1 MVKRENGNE
10 VKSKNTGFV
19 AKVLPAWLGITL
31 VLWVLTAWMT
41 FFWVPSD
48 TRQGIAQRIFY
59 YHVPTAWVS
68 GVCFALSFIYSI
80 VYLARR
86 DLRNDSLASAYATV
100 GWVFTTGVLITGPLW
115 AKPIWGGYWNWADQR
130 LVSYFILWM
139 AYAGYLLLR
148 MGVADPQKRARF
160 SAILGIVAFLD
171 VPLVYMAIRIWNPP
185 SHPKAVIGGGAKSG
199 LASEKMLITFL
210 VSLMAFQLLSLLLS
224 YLYYKFLEQERRLLE
239 DKG

>member
-10 VKSKNTGFV
+10 VKSKNTSRLTN
-19 AKVLPAWLGITL
+19 VLPYWMVATFIFWA
-31 VLWVLTAWMT
+31 LTVWMT

-48 TRQGIAQRIFY
+48 TRQGVAQRIFY

-68 GVCFALSFIYSI
+68 FLCFTLSFYQSI
-80 VYLARR
+80 RYLIQR
-86 DLRNDSLASAYATV
+86 DLRNDSLASAYAIV

-115 AKPIWGGYWNWADQR
+115 AKPIWGGFWNWSDQR
-130 LVSYFILWM
+130 LVSFFILWM
-139 AYAGYLLLR
+139 AYAGYMLLR
-148 MGVADPQKRARF
+148 MGIADPQKRARF

-199 LASEKMLITFL
+199 LFNDKMMITFL
-210 VSLMAFQLLSLLLS
+210 VALVAFQLLALLIS
-224 YLYYKFLEQERRLLE
+224 TLYYRFLEQERELLE
-239 DKG
+239 EKD

>member
-1 MVKRENGNE
+1 
-10 VKSKNTGFV
+10 
-19 AKVLPAWLGITL
+19 
-31 VLWVLTAWMT
+31 MT
-41 FFWVPSD
+41 FFWVESD

-68 GVCFALSFIYSI
+68 GVCFALSFYYSI
-80 VYLARR
+80 IYLVRR
-86 DLRNDSLASAYATV
+86 DLQKDSLASAYATV

-115 AKPIWGGYWNWADQR
+115 AKPIWGGYWNWSDQR
-130 LVSYFILWM
+130 LISYFILWM

-160 SAILGIVAFLD
+160 SAILGIVAFFD

-199 LASEKMLITFL
+199 LFDDKMMMTFF
-210 VSLMAFQLLSLLLS
+210 VSLIAFQLLSLLLS
-224 YLYYKFLEQERRLLE
+224 YLYYRFLEQERILLE
-239 DKG
+239 EKG